1 MENFKKHKVMC
12 KKQEISR
19 LEGNELLSK
28 SFICIYAECSQQTK
42 NQIIINK

>member
-1 MENFKKHKVMC
+1 MENFKKHTVMC

-19 LEGNELLSK
+19 LEGSELLSK
-28 SFICIYAECSQQTK
+28 SFNLHNAECSQQTK